1 MPASTMGMHYNTP
14 KVFVFDPRGLPVC
27 SVDYWREVEG
37 IAAQARF
44 NRTLHDAAGFPIK
57 QWDPR
62 LWALHKDDPAVPANL
77 TTVHSLL
84 GHPVCTNSVDAGST
98 VSLLGLADQVLF
110 SWDSRGIR
118 REVEYDDLLRP
129 VVVFEHLATE
139 PRRCAERM
147 EYGRAE
153 PEAQDHNQC
162 GELIR
167 QDSPGGTV
175 LFESFSIT
183 GQCTRQAQHFTL
195 EAVAPD
201 WPEPIA
207 EREALLEPDE
217 GAISTWRY
225 GPHGE
230 VLERVDARQNTQRFD
245 FTRDGR
251 LRQSELKLAGK
262 LTWQTLVREI
272 EYNADGQ
279 VTREVAGNDVQT
291 TLTYCAESGH
301 LMTRRAH
308 SERTGEL
315 QHLLY
320 DYDRMGNVLSI
331 EDKALAVR
339 YFNNQRVEP
348 VSRFWYDSFYQLI
361 AAIGWEAGAPNQGPA
376 SVGRNDPAALGNY
389 HQTFSHDESGNLLK
403 LAHVGAQSPGREL
416 KAARYSNRCLPYR
429 NGVPPTENEIAAAF
443 DAKGNL
449 LELDQGRLL
458 TWDLRNQLQS
468 VSPVERKSGRN
479 DCECYF
485 YDSGGQR
492 VRKIRSLQTN
502 ARTVKAEV
510 RYMPGL
516 EMRTDSGTGEVLHVI
531 TAQAGL
537 NTVRVLHWVS
547 DPPSGVNDQYRY
559 NLVDHLRSCTLE
571 LADDARIISQEVFY
585 PFGETAWF
593 AGSDVVGVDN
603 KTIRYSGKER
613 DATRLYYYGFRYYV
627 PWLFRWLNPDPA
639 GKVDGLNLYWMTRNN
654 PVSLIDDSG
663 AISKKPL
670 SNGLRAPVIATGN
683 EREVPG
689 AKPVDAGKPIHMV
702 PFTGQSADILKALS
716 IPEFSHVGV
725 NTDLLM
731 STKVAYSPQVSSQ
744 LANKEG
750 ASFIFSMQRM
760 TYSGAAKGEFNALK
774 VVDIAA
780 GEIPEQSSAVSG
792 YWAAQGGYVDIPVH
806 PKGTDPE
813 FVFTPGFSGCSL
825 TVDQLNDNVLRVR
838 HVEGAKEDAQYN
850 KLPSAE
856 HGMGLSASM
865 EFTDYGFDVDE
876 NNSVIT
882 ETTGFAF
889 MRYDRKIKAW
899 DIHYQTLQGAA
910 TIGKYSP
917 TRRGFFGATKS
928 SVNVFERTKVRN
940 TMSKKVVT
948 ARQ

>member
-1 MPASTMGMHYNTP
+1 MPATTMGMHYNTP

-27 SVDYWREVEG
+27 SVEYWREVEG

-44 NRTLHDAAGFPIK
+44 NRTLHDAAGFPIR

-84 GHPVCTNSVDAGST
+84 GHPVSTNSVDAGST
-98 VSLLGLADQVLF
+98 FSLFGLADQVLF

-129 VVVFEHLATE
+129 VAVFEHLATE

-147 EYGRAE
+147 EYVRAE
-153 PEAQDHNQC
+153 PSARDRNQC

-183 GQCTRQAQHFTL
+183 GQCTRQDQHFTL

-207 EREALLEPDE
+207 ERQALLEPGE

-320 DYDRMGNVLSI
+320 DYDCMGNVLSI

-339 YFNNQRVEP
+339 FFNNQRIDA
-348 VSRFWYDSFYQLI
+348 VSRFIYNSLGRLI
-361 AAIGWEAGAPNQGPA
+361 VSTGWEAGAPNQGPA
-376 SVGRNDPAALGNY
+376 SVGRNDPAALSNY
-389 HQTFSHDESGNLLK
+389 RQTYSQDEGDNLLEVK
-403 LAHVGAQSPGREL
+403 HVGAQSPGRQL

-443 DAKGNL
+443 DARGNL

-468 VSPVERKSGRN
+468 VSPVERDSGCN

-485 YDSGGQR
+485 CDSGGQR

-502 ARTVKAEV
+502 ARTMKAEV
-510 RYMPGL
+510 RYLPGL

-531 TAQAGL
+531 IAQAGL
-537 NTVRVLHWVS
+537 NAVRVLHWDS
-547 DPPSGVNDQYRY
+547 EPPSGVNDQYRFT
-559 NLVDHLRSCTLE
+559 LVDHLKSCTLE
-571 LADDARIISQEVFY
+571 LSVDAHIISQEVFY
-585 PFGETAWF
+585 PFGETASF
-593 AGSDVVGVDN
+593 TRSDVIGVDY

-613 DATRLYYYGFRYYV
+613 DATGLYYYGFRYYV

-639 GKVDGLNLYWMTRNN
+639 GNVDGLNFYAMVINN
-654 PVSLIDDSG
+654 PMTFSDT
-663 AISKKPL
+663 
-670 SNGLRAPVIATGN
+670 NGLTRIGN
-683 EREVPG
+683 YEVSVG
-689 AKPVDAGKPIHMV
+689 LKEKLALKLAKLKKISVLDNVSGKYKDTDEFKVVEVESDSKYLVGRDEVKENLKRYKAIY
-702 PFTGQSADILKALS
+702 SARS
-716 IPEFSHVGV
+716 QTTS
-725 NTDLLM
+725 LM
-731 STKVAYSPQVSSQ
+731 
-744 LANKEG
+744 KEG
-750 ASFIFSMQRM
+750 KVESNDSL
-760 TYSGAAKGEFNALK
+760 GE
-774 VVDIAA
+774 
-780 GEIPEQSSAVSG
+780 SVSG
-792 YWAAQGGYVDIPVH
+792 YMLRSANDTFVDDSNMLDSPNRH
-806 PKGTDPE
+806 PDFSVE
-813 FVFTPGFSGCSL
+813 RRFFV
-825 TVDQLNDNVLRVR
+825 VLKR
-838 HVEGAKEDAQYN
+838 ADKN
-850 KLPSAE
+850 KLPEQREIYGLTELSTFTQKGKTEATVVQTVVHPYTQGAGEQSGGKPGNASAARNLP
-856 HGMGLSASM
+856 HMRGIGTYLTVQSLAIVSKRMNL
-865 EFTDYGFDVDE
+865 TR
-876 NNSVIT
+876 VIT
-882 ETTGFAF
+882 EAINP
-889 MRYDRKIKAW
+889 RSAKIALK
-899 DIHYQTLQGAA
+899 
-910 TIGKYSP
+910 
-917 TRRGFFGATKS
+917 FGAKL
-928 SVNVFERTKVRN
+928 VK
-940 TMSKKVVT
+940 
-948 ARQ
+948 